1 MNTERARRRGLRR
14 IPIAAAL
21 IAALAI
27 VPAAGAASPRL
38 GSAPKPV
45 AVRPTVLVKLHGR
58 YTRAK
63 ADAVA
68 ARHGMRVYRELR
80 NIGWVLLTPRHVSSG
95 PITRVAAL
103 RSATAAL
110 DRDPAVAKTDGTKPG
125 QRISATNQPADEI
138 WTLTQSFQNPAT
150 QSEIAQAPWHWKV
163 ANFPAAW
170 DYSHGS
176 AQVPVVVIDSE
187 FFIEHPDLKDKF
199 LPGFNFNP
207 LDTQFGTYRTPDVK
221 ATNAQEVF
229 HGTHVAGLVGAATN
243 NVIGASGAGY
253 DTPIVPLKVNFKS
266 PSIVQDVAEALN
278 YAIAQ
283 HPAAINMS
291 FGGTGF
297 NPSWADALARARAAG
312 IVPVASA
319 ANDQQQRPGFTFY
332 PAAFPGVVAVGA
344 TTPSDQI
351 AFFSSTGS
359 FVDVSAPG
367 DPILSTW
374 DPRDPQN
381 PNVLYNIDGGTSMAS
396 PIVAGLVALIKARR
410 PDLTPDE
417 IEGLIEATAIDKGLA
432 GKDQNYGYGRIDAG
446 RALAAAVAYVR
457 PAPPAPAPVVVDSRA
472 RTKVKL
478 NTLSSLR
485 VKRNKLFTVKG
496 KVTPRIAG
504 LTVRVQIRRSGA
516 STYHTIKS
524 TKTKSGGKVSV
535 KVRIGKRG
543 RYALRLGV
551 VTTGTVV
558 GSKSPSI
565 SLRVR

>member
-1 MNTERARRRGLRR
+1 MNTERARRRGFRS

-21 IAALAI
+21 ITALAI
-27 VPAAGAASPRL
+27 VPAAGANPL
-38 GSAPKPV
+38 GKARAV
-45 AVRPTVLVKLHGR
+45 AVRPTVLVKLHGH
-58 YTRAK
+58 YSRAR

-80 NIGWVLLTPRHVSSG
+80 NIGWVLLTPRRVSSG

-103 RSATAAL
+103 RSTTAAL
-110 DRDPAVAKTDGTKPG
+110 DHDPAVAKTDGTKPG
-125 QRISATNQPADEI
+125 EQISPANQPADEI

-229 HGTHVAGLVGAATN
+229 HGTHVAGLVGAGTN

-253 DTPIVPLKVNFKS
+253 DTPIVPLKVNFQS

-278 YAIAQ
+278 YAIGV

-381 PNVLYNIDGGTSMAS
+381 PNVLYNVDGGTSMAS

-446 RALAAAVAYVR
+446 RALAATVAYVR

-496 KVTPRIAG
+496 KVTPSIAG

-543 RYALRLGV
+543 RYAMRLGV

>member
-1 MNTERARRRGLRR
+1 MNTERARRRGLRS

-21 IAALAI
+21 IATLAI
-27 VPAAGAASPRL
+27 VPAAAANPL
-38 GSAPKPV
+38 GKARAV
-45 AVRPTVLVKLHGR
+45 AVRPTVLVKLHGH
-58 YTRAK
+58 YSRAK
-63 ADAVA
+63 TDAVA

-80 NIGWVLLTPRHVSSG
+80 NIGWVLLTPRRVSSG
-95 PITRVAAL
+95 PITRAAAL

-125 QRISATNQPADEI
+125 EQISPTNQPADEI

-253 DTPIVPLKVNFKS
+253 DTPIVPLKVNFQS

-278 YAIAQ
+278 YAIGV

-351 AFFSSTGS
+351 AFFSSTGA

-381 PNVLYNIDGGTSMAS
+381 PNVVYNIDGGTSMAS

-417 IEGLIEATAIDKGLA
+417 IEGLIEATAVDKGLA

-446 RALAAAVAYVR
+446 RALAAAVAFAR

-485 VKRNKLFTVKG
+485 VKRNKLFTIKG

-524 TKTKSGGKVSV
+524 TKTKSGGKVSARL
-535 KVRIGKRG
+535 RIGKRG

>member
-1 MNTERARRRGLRR
+1 MSTGRARRRGLTA
-14 IPIAAAL
+14 IGVAAMA
-21 IAALAI
+21 ATALAFA
-27 VPAAGAASPRL
+27 PAAGAKPL
-38 GSAPKPV
+38 GKARSV
-45 AVRPTVLVKLHGR
+45 AVRPTVLVKLHGH

-80 NIGWVLLTPRHVSSG
+80 NIGWVLLTPRRVSSG

-125 QRISATNQPADEI
+125 EQISPTNQPADEI
-138 WTLTQSFQNPAT
+138 WTLTQSFQNAAT

-163 ANFPAAW
+163 ANFPTAW

-221 ATNAQEVF
+221 ATNDQEVF

-278 YAIAQ
+278 YAIGQ

-297 NPSWADALARARAAG
+297 NPSWADALAHARAAG

-351 AFFSSTGS
+351 AFFSSTGA

-367 DPILSTW
+367 DPIMSTW
-374 DPRDPQN
+374 DPRDPKHL
-381 PNVLYNIDGGTSMAS
+381 NVLYNIDGGTSMAS
-396 PIVAGLVALIKARR
+396 PIVAGLVALMKARR

-417 IEGLIEATAIDKGLA
+417 IEGLIEATAVDKGLA

-457 PAPPAPAPVVVDSRA
+457 PAPPAPAPVDTRP
-472 RTKVKL
+472 RTRVRL
-478 NTLSSLR
+478 NTLASLR
-485 VKRNKLFTVKG
+485 VRHNKLFTVKG
-496 KVTPRIAG
+496 TITPHIAG

-516 STYHTIKS
+516 SSYRTVMS
-524 TKTKSGGKVSV
+524 TKSKSGGKVSV
-535 KVRIGKRG
+535 RIRIKKKG

-551 VTTGTVV
+551 VTTGVVV
-558 GSKSPSI
+558 GSKSNSI

>member
-1 MNTERARRRGLRR
+1 MSTGRARRRGVRS

-27 VPAAGAASPRL
+27 VPAANANPL
-38 GSAPKPV
+38 GKARAV
-45 AVRPTVLVKLHGR
+45 AVRPTVLVKLHGH

-80 NIGWVLLTPRHVSSG
+80 NIGWFLLTPRRVSNG

-125 QRISATNQPADEI
+125 EQISPTNQPADEI
-138 WTLTQSFQNPAT
+138 WTLTQSFQNAAT

-163 ANFPAAW
+163 ANFPTAW

-221 ATNAQEVF
+221 ATNDQEVF

-278 YAIAQ
+278 YAIGQ

-297 NPSWADALARARAAG
+297 NPSWADALAHARAAG

-351 AFFSSTGS
+351 AFFSSTGA

-367 DPILSTW
+367 DPIMSTW
-374 DPRDPQN
+374 DPRDPKHL
-381 PNVLYNIDGGTSMAS
+381 NVLYNIDGGTSMAS
-396 PIVAGLVALIKARR
+396 PIVAGLVALMKARR

-417 IEGLIEATAIDKGLA
+417 IEGLIEATAVDKGLA

-457 PAPPAPAPVVVDSRA
+457 PAPPAPAPVDTRP
-472 RTKVKL
+472 RTRVRL
-478 NTLSSLR
+478 NTLASLR
-485 VKRNKLFTVKG
+485 VKSNKLFRVKG
-496 KVTPRIAG
+496 TITPHIAG

-516 STYHTIKS
+516 SSYRTVKS
-524 TKTKSGGKVSV
+524 TKSRSGGKVN
-535 KVRIGKRG
+535 VRIRIKKRG

-551 VTTGTVV
+551 VTTGNVI
-558 GSKSPSI
+558 GSKSNSI

>member
-1 MNTERARRRGLRR
+1 
-14 IPIAAAL
+14 
-21 IAALAI
+21 
-27 VPAAGAASPRL
+27 
-38 GSAPKPV
+38 
-45 AVRPTVLVKLHGR
+45 
-58 YTRAK
+58 
-63 ADAVA
+63 
-68 ARHGMRVYRELR
+68 
-80 NIGWVLLTPRHVSSG
+80 
-95 PITRVAAL
+95 
-103 RSATAAL
+103 
-110 DRDPAVAKTDGTKPG
+110 
-125 QRISATNQPADEI
+125 
-138 WTLTQSFQNPAT
+138 
-150 QSEIAQAPWHWKV
+150 
-163 ANFPAAW
+163 
-170 DYSHGS
+170 
-176 AQVPVVVIDSE
+176 
-187 FFIEHPDLKDKF
+187 
-199 LPGFNFNP
+199 
-207 LDTQFGTYRTPDVK
+207 
-221 ATNAQEVF
+221 
-229 HGTHVAGLVGAATN
+229 
-243 NVIGASGAGY
+243 
-253 DTPIVPLKVNFKS
+253 
-266 PSIVQDVAEALN
+266 
-278 YAIAQ
+278 
-283 HPAAINMS
+283 
-291 FGGTGF
+291 
-297 NPSWADALARARAAG
+297 
-312 IVPVASA
+312 
-319 ANDQQQRPGFTFY
+319 
-332 PAAFPGVVAVGA
+332 VVAVGA

-381 PNVLYNIDGGTSMAS
+381 PNILYNIDGGTSMAS

-417 IEGLIEATAIDKGLA
+417 IEGLIEATAVDKGLA

-457 PAPPAPAPVVVDSRA
+457 PAPPAPAPVLVDSRA

-496 KVTPRIAG
+496 KVTPSIAG

-535 KVRIGKRG
+535 RVRIGKRG
-543 RYALRLGV
+543 RYAMRLGV

>member
-1 MNTERARRRGLRR
+1 MNTERARRRGLRS

-21 IAALAI
+21 IATLAI
-27 VPAAGAASPRL
+27 VPAAAANPL
-38 GSAPKPV
+38 GKARAV
-45 AVRPTVLVKLHGR
+45 AVRPTVLVKLHGH
-58 YTRAK
+58 YSRAK
-63 ADAVA
+63 TDAVA

-80 NIGWVLLTPRHVSSG
+80 NIGWVLLTPRRVSSG
-95 PITRVAAL
+95 PITRAAAL

-125 QRISATNQPADEI
+125 EQISPTNQPADEI

-253 DTPIVPLKVNFKS
+253 DTPIVPLKVNFQS

-278 YAIAQ
+278 YAIGV

-351 AFFSSTGS
+351 AFFSSTGA

-417 IEGLIEATAIDKGLA
+417 IEGLIEATAVDKGLA

-446 RALAAAVAYVR
+446 RALAAAVAFAR

-485 VKRNKLFTVKG
+485 VKRNKLFTIKG

-524 TKTKSGGKVSV
+524 TKTKSGGKVSARL
-535 KVRIGKRG
+535 RIGKRG

>member
-1 MNTERARRRGLRR
+1 MNTERARRRGLRS

-27 VPAAGAASPRL
+27 VPAAGANPL
-38 GSAPKPV
+38 GKARAV
-45 AVRPTVLVKLHGR
+45 AVRPTVLVKLHGH
-58 YTRAK
+58 YSRAK

-80 NIGWVLLTPRHVSSG
+80 NIGWVLLTPRRVSSG

-524 TKTKSGGKVSV
+524 TKTKSGGKVAV
-535 KVRIGKRG
+535 KVRIGRRG

>member
-1 MNTERARRRGLRR
+1 M
-14 IPIAAAL
+14 AAG
-21 IAALAI
+21 ALALA
-27 VPAAGAASPRL
+27 PAAGAKPL
-38 GSAPKPV
+38 GQAHAV
-45 AVRPTVLVKLHGR
+45 AVRPTVLVKLHGH

-63 ADAVA
+63 ANAVA

-110 DRDPAVAKTDGTKPG
+110 DGDPAVAKTDGTRPG
-125 QRISATNQPADEI
+125 EHFSVSDQPADAM

-150 QSEIAQAPWHWKV
+150 QSEIAQAPWHYKI
-163 ANFPAAW
+163 ANFPQAW

-176 AQVPVVVIDSE
+176 PQVTVAVIDTE
-187 FFIEHPDLKDKF
+187 FFIDHPDLKDKF
-199 LPGFNFNP
+199 LPGFNLDP
-207 LDTQFGTYRTPDVK
+207 LDTQVGTYRTPDVR
-221 ATNAQEVF
+221 ATVAGKF
-229 HGTHVAGLVGAATN
+229 HGTHVSGLVGAATN
-243 NVIGASGAGY
+243 NVEGVSGAGY
-253 DTPIVPLKVNFKS
+253 NTPIIPIKIDFDS
-266 PSIVQDVAEALN
+266 PSIVQDIAEALN
-278 YAIAQ
+278 FAISQ

-291 FGGTGF
+291 FGGTGY
-297 NPSWADALARARAAG
+297 NPSWADAAAAARAQG

-381 PNVLYNIDGGTSMAS
+381 QNVLYNIDGGTSMAA
-396 PIVAGLVALIKARR
+396 PIVSGLVALIKARR

-417 IEGLIEATAIDKGLA
+417 IEGLIEATAVDKGLA
-432 GKDQNYGYGRIDAG
+432 GKDQNYGWGRIDAG

-457 PAPPAPAPVVVDSRA
+457 PVAPAPAPAPVDLRP
-472 RTKVKL
+472 RTKVRL
-478 NTLSSLR
+478 TTLASLR
-485 VKRNKLFTVKG
+485 IKHNKLFTVKG
-496 KVTPRIAG
+496 TVTPRIKG

-516 STYHTIKS
+516 STYHTVKS
-524 TKTKSGGKVSV
+524 TKSKTGGKVSV
-535 KVRIGKRG
+535 KIKIKKKG

-551 VTTGTVV
+551 VTTGSVV
-558 GSKSPSI
+558 GSKSSSI

>member
-1 MNTERARRRGLRR
+1 MNTERARRRGLRS

-27 VPAAGAASPRL
+27 VPAAGANPL
-38 GSAPKPV
+38 GKARAV
-45 AVRPTVLVKLHGR
+45 AVRPTVLVKLHGH
-58 YTRAK
+58 YSRAK

-80 NIGWVLLTPRHVSSG
+80 NIGWVLLTPKRVSSG
-95 PITRVAAL
+95 PITRAAAL

-351 AFFSSTGS
+351 AFFSSTGA

-381 PNVLYNIDGGTSMAS
+381 PNVVYNIDGGTSMAS

>member
-1 MNTERARRRGLRR
+1 MKTGRARRRGLRS
-14 IPIAAAL
+14 IPIATAL

-27 VPAAGAASPRL
+27 VPAAGANPL
-38 GSAPKPV
+38 GKARAV
-45 AVRPTVLVKLHGR
+45 AVRPTILVKLHGH
-58 YTRAK
+58 YSRAK

-80 NIGWVLLTPRHVSSG
+80 NIGWVLLTPRRVSSG

-125 QRISATNQPADEI
+125 QRINASDQPADEI
-138 WTLTQSFQNPAT
+138 WTITGSIQNTGT
-150 QSEIAQAPWHWKV
+150 QSEIAQPAWHYKV
-163 ANFPAAW
+163 ANFVPAW
-170 DYSHGS
+170 DYSKGS
-176 AQVPVVVIDSE
+176 AQVPVAVIDSE
-187 FFIEHPDLKDKF
+187 FDMDHPELKDKL
-199 LPGFNFNP
+199 LPGINLSP
-207 LDTQFGTYRTPDVK
+207 LDSVSGTFRTPDVRG
-221 ATNAQEVF
+221 TNQDPKF
-229 HGTHVAGLVGAATN
+229 HGTHVAGLVGGATN
-243 NVIGASGAGY
+243 NVVGISGAGY
-253 DTPIVPLKVNFKS
+253 NTPIIPIKVNFNS
-266 PSIVQDVAEALN
+266 PSIVQDVAEAFN

-283 HPAAINMS
+283 QPAAINMS

-297 NPSWADALARARAAG
+297 NPSWADALAVARSRG

-332 PAAFPGVVAVGA
+332 PAAHPGVIAVGA

-359 FVDVSAPG
+359 FLDVSAPG

-374 DPRDPQN
+374 DRR
-381 PNVLYNIDGGTSMAS
+381 LASNIGAQGYQVDGGTSMAA
-396 PIVAGLVALIKARR
+396 PIVSGLVALIKARR

-417 IEGLIEATAIDKGLA
+417 IEGLIEATAVDKGLA

-485 VKRNKLFTVKG
+485 VRRNRLFTVKG
-496 KVTPRIAG
+496 KVTPSIAG

-524 TKTKSGGKVSV
+524 TKSKSGGKVSV
-535 KVRIGKRG
+535 KVRICKRG

-551 VTTGTVV
+551 VTTGSVV

>member
-1 MNTERARRRGLRR
+1 M
-14 IPIAAAL
+14 AAG
-21 IAALAI
+21 ALALA
-27 VPAAGAASPRL
+27 PAAGAKPL
-38 GSAPKPV
+38 GQARPV
-45 AVRPTVLVKLHGR
+45 AVRPTVLVKLHGH

-63 ADAVA
+63 ANAVA

-95 PITRVAAL
+95 PITRMAAV

-110 DRDPAVAKTDGTKPG
+110 DGDPAVAKTDGTRPG
-125 QRISATNQPADEI
+125 EQISPTNQPADEI

-150 QSEIAQAPWHWKV
+150 QSEIAQAAWHWKV
-163 ANFPAAW
+163 ANFPTAW

-199 LPGFNFNP
+199 LPCFNFNP

-253 DTPIVPLKVNFKS
+253 DTPIVPLKVNFQS

-278 YAIAQ
+278 YAIGV

-319 ANDQQQRPGFTFY
+319 ANYQQQRPGFTFY

-381 PNVLYNIDGGTSMAS
+381 PNVLYNIDGGTSMAA
-396 PIVAGLVALIKARR
+396 PIVSGLVALIKARR

-417 IEGLIEATAIDKGLA
+417 IEGLIEATAVDKGLA
-432 GKDQNYGYGRIDAG
+432 GKDQNYGWGRIDAG

-457 PAPPAPAPVVVDSRA
+457 PVAPAPAPAPVDLRP
-472 RTKVKL
+472 RTKVRL
-478 NTLSSLR
+478 TTLASLR
-485 VKRNKLFTVKG
+485 IKHNKLFTVKG
-496 KVTPRIAG
+496 TVTPRIKG

-516 STYHTIKS
+516 STYHTVKS
-524 TKTKSGGKVSV
+524 TKSKTGGKVSV
-535 KVRIGKRG
+535 RIKIKKKG

-551 VTTGTVV
+551 VTTGSVV
-558 GSKSPSI
+558 GSKSSSI

>member
-1 MNTERARRRGLRR
+1 MNTGRARRRRLRG

-27 VPAAGAASPRL
+27 VPPAGAKPL
-38 GSAPKPV
+38 GKARAV
-45 AVRPTVLVKLHGR
+45 AVRPTVLVKLHGH
-58 YTRAK
+58 YSRAK

-80 NIGWVLLTPRHVSSG
+80 NIGWVLLTPKRVSTG
-95 PITRVAAL
+95 PITRAAAL
-103 RSATAAL
+103 RSAWSAL
-110 DRDPAVAKTDGTKPG
+110 DGDPAVAKTDGTRAG
-125 QRISATNQPADEI
+125 EGFGVTNQPADAQ
-138 WTLTQSFQNPAT
+138 WTLTGSIQNPTT
-150 QSEIAQAPWHWKV
+150 QSEIAQPAWHWKV

-170 DYSHGS
+170 DYAHGS

-187 FFIEHPDLKDKF
+187 FFIDHPDLKDKL

-207 LDTQFGTYRTPDVK
+207 LDTPFGTYRTPDVR
-221 ATNAQEVF
+221 ATNTGETF
-229 HGTHVAGLVGAATN
+229 HGSHVAGLVGAATN
-243 NVIGASGAGY
+243 NVEGVSGAGY
-253 DTPIVPLKVNFKS
+253 DTPIVPLKVNFQS
-266 PSIVQDVAEALN
+266 PSIVQDVAEAIN

-351 AFFSSTGS
+351 AFFSSTGA
-359 FVDVSAPG
+359 FVDISAPG
-367 DPILSTW
+367 DPIMSTW
-374 DPRDPQN
+374 DPRVTSNLFQGYH
-381 PNVLYNIDGGTSMAS
+381 VDGGTSMAA
-396 PIVAGLVALIKARR
+396 PIVSGLVALIKARR

-417 IEGLIEATAIDKGLA
+417 IEGLIEATAIDKGLV
-432 GKDQNYGYGRIDAG
+432 GKDQNYGWGRIDAG
-446 RALAAAVAYVR
+446 RALAAAVAYTRPVP
-457 PAPPAPAPVVVDSRA
+457 PAPPAPVDTRP
-472 RTKVKL
+472 RTRVRL
-478 NTLSSLR
+478 NTLASLR
-485 VKRNKLFTVKG
+485 VKHNKLFTVKG
-496 KVTPRIAG
+496 TITPHIAG
-504 LTVRVQIRRSGA
+504 LTVRIQIRRSGA
-516 STYHTIKS
+516 SSYRTVKS
-524 TKTKSGGKVSV
+524 TKSKSGGKVSV
-535 KVRIGKRG
+535 RIRIKKKG

-551 VTTGTVV
+551 VTSGIVV
-558 GSKSPSI
+558 GSKSNSI

>member
-1 MNTERARRRGLRR
+1 MSAGRARRRGLTS
-14 IPIAAAL
+14 IGLVAL
-21 IAALAI
+21 
-27 VPAAGAASPRL
+27 AAGALALAPAVGAKPL
-38 GSAPKPV
+38 GQAHAV
-45 AVRPTVLVKLHGR
+45 AVRPTVLVKLHGH

-63 ADAVA
+63 ANAVA

-80 NIGWVLLTPRHVSSG
+80 NIGWVLLTPRRVSSG

-110 DRDPAVAKTDGTKPG
+110 DGDPAVAKTDGTRPG
-125 QRISATNQPADEI
+125 EQISPTNQPADEI

-150 QSEIAQAPWHWKV
+150 QSEIAQAAWHWKV
-163 ANFPAAW
+163 ANFPTAW

-253 DTPIVPLKVNFKS
+253 DTPIVPLKVNFQS

-278 YAIAQ
+278 YAIGV

-381 PNVLYNIDGGTSMAS
+381 PNVLYNIDGGTSMAA
-396 PIVAGLVALIKARR
+396 PIVSGLVALIKARR

-417 IEGLIEATAIDKGLA
+417 IEGLIEATAVDKGLA
-432 GKDQNYGYGRIDAG
+432 GKDQNYGWGRIDAG

-457 PAPPAPAPVVVDSRA
+457 PVAPAPAPAPVDLRP
-472 RTKVKL
+472 RTKVRL
-478 NTLSSLR
+478 TTLASLR
-485 VKRNKLFTVKG
+485 IKHNKLFTVKG
-496 KVTPRIAG
+496 TVTPRIKG

-516 STYHTIKS
+516 STYHTVKS
-524 TKTKSGGKVSV
+524 TKSKTGGKVSV
-535 KVRIGKRG
+535 KIKIKKKG

-551 VTTGTVV
+551 VTTGSVV
-558 GSKSPSI
+558 GSKSSSI

>member
-1 MNTERARRRGLRR
+1 MNTERARRRGLRS

-21 IAALAI
+21 IATLAI
-27 VPAAGAASPRL
+27 VPAAGANPL
-38 GSAPKPV
+38 GKARVV
-45 AVRPTVLVKLHGR
+45 AVRPTVLVKLHGH
-58 YTRAK
+58 YSRAK

-68 ARHGMRVYRELR
+68 ARHSMRVYRELR
-80 NIGWVLLTPRHVSSG
+80 NIGWVLLTPRRVSSG
-95 PITRVAAL
+95 PITRAAAL

-110 DRDPAVAKTDGTKPG
+110 DRDPGVAKTDGTKPG
-125 QRISATNQPADEI
+125 EQISPTNQPADEI

-253 DTPIVPLKVNFKS
+253 DTPIVPLKVNFQS

-278 YAIAQ
+278 YAISV

-351 AFFSSTGS
+351 AFFSSTGA

-417 IEGLIEATAIDKGLA
+417 IEGLIEATAVDKGLA

-457 PAPPAPAPVVVDSRA
+457 PAPPAPAPIVVDSRA

-535 KVRIGKRG
+535 RVRIGKRG

>member
-1 MNTERARRRGLRR
+1 M
-14 IPIAAAL
+14 AAG
-21 IAALAI
+21 ALALA
-27 VPAAGAASPRL
+27 PAAGAKPL
-38 GSAPKPV
+38 GQAHAV
-45 AVRPTVLVKLHGR
+45 AVRPTVLVKLHGH

-63 ADAVA
+63 ANAVA

-80 NIGWVLLTPRHVSSG
+80 NIGWVLLTPRRVSSG

-110 DRDPAVAKTDGTKPG
+110 DGDPAVAKTDGTRPG
-125 QRISATNQPADEI
+125 EQISPTNQPADEI

-150 QSEIAQAPWHWKV
+150 QSEIAQAAWHWKV
-163 ANFPAAW
+163 ANFPTAW

-253 DTPIVPLKVNFKS
+253 DTPIVPLKVNFQS

-278 YAIAQ
+278 YAIGV

-381 PNVLYNIDGGTSMAS
+381 PNVLYNIDGGTSMAA
-396 PIVAGLVALIKARR
+396 PIVSGLVALIKARR

-417 IEGLIEATAIDKGLA
+417 IEGLIEATAVDKGLA
-432 GKDQNYGYGRIDAG
+432 GKDQNYGWGRIDAG

-457 PAPPAPAPVVVDSRA
+457 PVAPAPAPAPVDLRP
-472 RTKVKL
+472 RTKVRL
-478 NTLSSLR
+478 TTLASLR
-485 VKRNKLFTVKG
+485 IKHNKLFTVKG
-496 KVTPRIAG
+496 TVTPRIKG

-516 STYHTIKS
+516 STYHTVKS
-524 TKTKSGGKVSV
+524 TKSKTGGKVSV
-535 KVRIGKRG
+535 KIRIKKKG

-551 VTTGTVV
+551 VTTGSVV
-558 GSKSPSI
+558 GSKSSSI

>member
-1 MNTERARRRGLRR
+1 MNTERARRRGLRS

-21 IAALAI
+21 IATLAI
-27 VPAAGAASPRL
+27 VPAAAANPL
-38 GSAPKPV
+38 GKARAV
-45 AVRPTVLVKLHGR
+45 AVRPTVLVKLHGH
-58 YTRAK
+58 YSRAK
-63 ADAVA
+63 TDAVA

-80 NIGWVLLTPRHVSSG
+80 NIGWVLLTPRRVSSG
-95 PITRVAAL
+95 PITRAAAL

-125 QRISATNQPADEI
+125 EQISPTNQPADEI

-253 DTPIVPLKVNFKS
+253 DTPIVPLKVNFQS

-278 YAIAQ
+278 YAIGV

-351 AFFSSTGS
+351 AFFSSTGA

-381 PNVLYNIDGGTSMAS
+381 PNVVYNIDGGTSMAS

-417 IEGLIEATAIDKGLA
+417 IEGLIEATAVDKGLA

-457 PAPPAPAPVVVDSRA
+457 PAPPAPAPIVVDSRA

-485 VKRNKLFTVKG
+485 VKRNKLFTIKG

-524 TKTKSGGKVSV
+524 TKTKSGGKVSARL
-535 KVRIGKRG
+535 RIGKRG

>member
-1 MNTERARRRGLRR
+1 MRVDRRRRGRHG
-14 IPIAAAL
+14 IGVAAAL
-21 IAALAI
+21 VAALVMA
-27 VPAAGAASPRL
+27 PAASAAKPLAPRPTH
-38 GSAPKPV
+38 AV
-45 AVRPTVLVKLHGR
+45 AVRPTVLVKLSGR
-58 YTRAK
+58 YARTK

-80 NIGWVLLTPRHVSSG
+80 NIGWFLLTPGHVSSG
-95 PITRVAAL
+95 PITRAAAL
-103 RSATAAL
+103 RSARSAL
-110 DRDPAVAKTDGTKPG
+110 DRDPAVAETDGTTPG
-125 QRISATNQPADEI
+125 QRISASDQPADEL
-138 WTLTQSFQNPAT
+138 WTITDSIQNPTT
-150 QSEIAQAPWHWKV
+150 QSEIAQPAWHYKI
-163 ANFPAAW
+163 ANFPTAW

-176 AQVPVVVIDSE
+176 AQVPVAVIDTE
-187 FFIEHPDLKDKF
+187 FYIEHPDLKDKF
-199 LPGFNFNP
+199 LPGFNLNP
-207 LDTQFGTYRTPDVK
+207 LDTQFGTYRTPDVR
-221 ATNAQEVF
+221 ATNAGETF

-243 NVIGASGAGY
+243 NVTGVSGAGY
-253 DTPIVPLKVNFKS
+253 NTPIIPIKINFNS

-278 YAIAQ
+278 FAISQ

-297 NPSWADALARARAAG
+297 NPSWADAAAAARAAG

-332 PAAFPGVVAVGA
+332 PAAFNGVIAVGA

-351 AFFSSTGS
+351 AFFSSTGN

-374 DPRDPQN
+374 DPRDPNHTQQGYF
-381 PNVLYNIDGGTSMAS
+381 VDGGTSMAA
-396 PIVAGLVALIKARR
+396 PIVSGLVALIKSRR
-410 PDLTPDE
+410 PDLTADE
-417 IEGLIEATAIDKGLA
+417 IESIIEGTAIDKGLA

-446 RALAAAVAYVR
+446 RALATAVAYAR
-457 PAPPAPAPVVVDSRA
+457 PAPPAPAPAPVDTRP

-478 NTLSSLR
+478 TTLSSLR
-485 VKRNKLFTVKG
+485 VKHGRLFTVKG
-496 KVTPRIAG
+496 KVTPTIAG
-504 LTVRVQIRRSGA
+504 LVVRVQVRRSGA

-524 TKTKSGGKVSV
+524 TRSKAGGKVSV
-535 KVRIGKRG
+535 RVRINKKG

-551 VTTGTVV
+551 VTTGSVI

>member
-1 MNTERARRRGLRR
+1 MSTGRARRRGLTA
-14 IPIAAAL
+14 IGVAAMA
-21 IAALAI
+21 ATALAFA
-27 VPAAGAASPRL
+27 PAAGAKPL
-38 GSAPKPV
+38 GKARSV
-45 AVRPTVLVKLHGR
+45 AVRPTVLVKLHGH

-80 NIGWVLLTPRHVSSG
+80 NIGWVLLTPRRVSSG

-125 QRISATNQPADEI
+125 EQISPTNQPADEI
-138 WTLTQSFQNPAT
+138 WTLTQSFQNAAT

-163 ANFPAAW
+163 ANFPTAW

-221 ATNAQEVF
+221 ATNDQEVF

-278 YAIAQ
+278 YAIGQ

-297 NPSWADALARARAAG
+297 NPSWADALAHARAAG

-351 AFFSSTGS
+351 AFFSSTGA

-367 DPILSTW
+367 DPIMSTW
-374 DPRDPQN
+374 DPRDPKHL
-381 PNVLYNIDGGTSMAS
+381 NVLYNIDGGTSMAS
-396 PIVAGLVALIKARR
+396 PIVAGLVALMKARR

-417 IEGLIEATAIDKGLA
+417 IEGLIEATAVDKGLA

-457 PAPPAPAPVVVDSRA
+457 PAPPAPAPVDTRP
-472 RTKVKL
+472 RTRVRL
-478 NTLSSLR
+478 NTLASLR
-485 VKRNKLFTVKG
+485 VRHNKLFTVKG
-496 KVTPRIAG
+496 TITPHIAG

-516 STYHTIKS
+516 SSYRTVKS
-524 TKTKSGGKVSV
+524 TKSKSGGKVSV
-535 KVRIGKRG
+535 RIRIKKKG

-551 VTTGTVV
+551 VTTGVVV
-558 GSKSPSI
+558 GSKSNSI

>member
-1 MNTERARRRGLRR
+1 MNTERVRRRGLRS

-27 VPAAGAASPRL
+27 VPAAGANPL
-38 GSAPKPV
+38 GKARAV
-45 AVRPTVLVKLHGR
+45 AVRPTVLVKLHGH
-58 YTRAK
+58 YSRAK

-80 NIGWVLLTPRHVSSG
+80 NIGWVLLTPRRVSSG

-551 VTTGTVV
+551 VTTGSVV

>member
-1 MNTERARRRGLRR
+1 MNRGRARRCGLTA
-14 IPIAAAL
+14 IGLAAMA
-21 IAALAI
+21 ASALALAP
-27 VPAAGAASPRL
+27 VASAKPL
-38 GSAPKPV
+38 GTARAV
-45 AVRPTVLVKLHGR
+45 AVRPTVLVKLHGN

-80 NIGWVLLTPRHVSSG
+80 NIGWVLLTPKRVSSG
-95 PITRVAAL
+95 PITRAAAL
-103 RSATAAL
+103 RSAWSAL
-110 DRDPAVAKTDGTKPG
+110 DRDPGVAETDGTKPG
-125 QRISATNQPADEI
+125 QRISASDQPRDEI

-187 FFIEHPDLKDKF
+187 FYIEHPDLKDKF

-221 ATNAQEVF
+221 ATNDQEVF
-229 HGTHVAGLVGAATN
+229 HGTHVAGLVGAGTN

-278 YAIAQ
+278 YAIGQ

-297 NPSWADALARARAAG
+297 NPSWADALANARAAG

-319 ANDQQQRPGFTFY
+319 ANDQQQRPGFTFD

-351 AFFSSTGS
+351 AFFSSTGA

-367 DPILSTW
+367 DPIMSTW
-374 DPRDPQN
+374 DPRDPQHL
-381 PNVLYNIDGGTSMAS
+381 NVLYNIDGGTSMAS
-396 PIVAGLVALIKARR
+396 PIVAGLVALIKAKR

-417 IEGLIEATAIDKGLA
+417 IEGLIEATAVDKGLA

-457 PAPPAPAPVVVDSRA
+457 PAPPAPAPVDTRP
-472 RTKVKL
+472 RTRVRL
-478 NTLSSLR
+478 NTLASLR
-485 VKRNKLFTVKG
+485 VKRNRLFTVKG
-496 KVTPRIAG
+496 TITPHIAG

-516 STYHTIKS
+516 SSYRTVKS
-524 TKTKSGGKVSV
+524 TKSKAGGKVSV
-535 KVRIGKRG
+535 RIRIKKKG

-551 VTTGTVV
+551 VTTGIAV
-558 GSKSPSI
+558 GSKSNSI